1 MIPWFYER
9 LAAVIYCKTVSAEI
23 IEGVLDND
31 SLECHKMDTQEIFG
45 KFEIYKDRERE

>member
-31 SLECHKMDTQEIFG
+31 SLECNKMDTQEIFG
-45 KFEIYKDRERE
+45 KFEIHKDRERE